1 MAQLTE
7 LNARNLRA
15 LEDIELAPHGRA
27 NLVTGHNGA
36 GKTTLLEAI
45 YLLSRGRSFRGSGL
59 RQLVAHGKQAAA
71 ISGAVAVGQAG
82 RRLGLTIS
90 GRSARARLDGAD
102 GARRPEIARLLPVL
116 NLDARL
122 MDLVDRGPERRRLLL
137 NWVTFH
143 VEPGFNAAWIR
154 FRRALK
160 QRNASLRQ
168 GAGPNAIAAWD
179 AGFCRAALEMEAL
192 RKAVAERL
200 RPKFSK
206 IAARLTGM
214 PADWDYHP
222 GWPREDSLEEILR
235 AGLDGDRKQGNTR
248 AGPQRA
254 DLVLRLG
261 SRRARYI
268 ASRGQQ
274 KLLASSLM
282 LAAAEVLEAEGAN
295 RPVLLVD
302 EPLVEL
308 DADHGQELLKA
319 FVERGAQLFIAA
331 VETAPYRGW
340 MEAREIRLKEGA
352 LV

>member
-1 MAQLTE
+1 MARLTG
-7 LNARNLRA
+7 LQARNLRA
-15 LEDIELAPHGRA
+15 LENMDLAPDRRV
-27 NLVTGHNGA
+27 NLITGHNGA

-45 YLLSRGRSFRGSGL
+45 YLLSRGRSFRGSDL
-59 RQLVAHGKQAAA
+59 RQLVAHGEAMAVVN
-71 ISGAVAVGQAG
+71 GAVAVGETD

-90 GRSARARLDGAD
+90 GRSARARLDGAE

-143 VEPGFNAAWIR
+143 VEPGFNAAWRR
-154 FRRALK
+154 FRRALR

-168 GAGPNAIAAWD
+168 GAAANAIAAWD
-179 AGFCRAALEMEAL
+179 GEFCRAALEMEAL
-192 RKAVAERL
+192 RRVVAERL
-200 RPKFSK
+200 RPQFAK
-206 IAARLTGM
+206 IAATLTGM

-222 GWPREDSLEEILR
+222 GWPREDSLEEILS

-248 AGPQRA
+248 FGPQRA
-254 DLVLRLG
+254 DLVLRLE

-282 LAAAEVLEAEGAN
+282 LAAAEVLETEGAN

-308 DADHGQELLKA
+308 DAHHGQELLRA
-319 FVERGAQLFIAA
+319 FVERDAQLFIAA
-331 VETAPYRGW
+331 VETAPYRRL
-340 MEAREIRLKEGA
+340 MEAQEIRLKEGA

>member
-7 LNARNLRA
+7 LRARNLRA
-15 LEDIELAPHGRA
+15 LGNIDLAPDGRA
-27 NLVTGHNGA
+27 NLITGHNGA

-45 YLLSRGRSFRGSGL
+45 YLLSRGRSFRASDL
-59 RQLVAHGKQAAA
+59 RQVIAHGQSTAAV
-71 ISGAVAVGQAG
+71 SGTVAVGEAG
-82 RRLGLTIS
+82 RRVGLTIS

-143 VEPGFNAAWIR
+143 VEPGFNAAWRR
-154 FRRALK
+154 FRRSLR

-168 GAGPNAIAAWD
+168 GAGTNAIAAWD
-179 AGFCRAALEMEAL
+179 GEFCRAALEMEAL
-192 RKAVAERL
+192 RRVVAERL
-200 RPKFSK
+200 RPRFAR

-248 AGPQRA
+248 FGPQRA
-254 DLVLRLG
+254 DLVLRLE

-282 LAAAEVLEAEGAN
+282 LAAAEVLEAEAVN

-308 DADHGQELLKA
+308 DADRGRELLRA
-319 FVERGAQLFIAA
+319 FVERSAQLFIAA
-331 VETAPYRGW
+331 VERAPYQRL

>member
-1 MAQLTE
+1 MTE
-7 LNARNLRA
+7 IQARNLRA
-15 LEDIELAPHGRA
+15 LEDLELSFDGQA

-36 GKTTLLEAI
+36 GKTTVLEAI
-45 YLLSRGRSFRGSGL
+45 YMLSRGRSFRGSDL
-59 RQLVAHGKQAAA
+59 RQVVAHGKQAAA
-71 ISGAVAVGQAG
+71 ISGTVAVGQAG

-90 GRSARARLDGAD
+90 GRSARARLDGVD

-143 VEPGFNAAWIR
+143 VEPGFNAAWSR
-154 FRRALK
+154 FRRALR

-168 GAGPNAIAAWD
+168 GAGASTIAAWD
-179 AGFCRAALEMEAL
+179 GEFCRAALETEAL

-200 RPKFSK
+200 RPLFAK
-206 IAARLTGM
+206 IAARLIGM

-222 GWPREDSLEEILR
+222 GWPREDSLEEILK

-248 AGPQRA
+248 FGPQRA
-254 DLVLRLG
+254 DLVLRLE

-282 LAAAEVLEAEGAN
+282 LAAAEVLETEGAN

-319 FVERGAQLFIAA
+319 LLERGAQLFIAA
-331 VETAPYRGW
+331 VETAPYRHW

>member
-7 LNARNLRA
+7 LRARNLRA
-15 LEDIELAPHGRA
+15 LGSIDLQPDGRA
-27 NLVTGHNGA
+27 NLITGHNGA

-45 YLLSRGRSFRGSGL
+45 HLLSRGRSFRGSDL
-59 RQLVAHGKQAAA
+59 RQLVTHGKAAAA
-71 ISGAVAVGQAG
+71 INGTVAVGEAV

-90 GRSARARLDGAD
+90 GRSARARLDGEG

-143 VEPGFNAAWIR
+143 VEPAFNAAWRR
-154 FRRALK
+154 FRRALR

-168 GAGPNAIAAWD
+168 GAGANAIAAWD
-179 AGFCRAALEMEAL
+179 TEFCRAAEGMEAL
-192 RKAVAERL
+192 RRAVAERL
-200 RPKFSK
+200 RPRFAET
-206 IAARLTGM
+206 AARLTGK
-214 PADWDYHP
+214 PADWDYNP
-222 GWPREDSLEEILR
+222 GWPREDSLDEILT

-248 AGPQRA
+248 FGPQRA
-254 DLVLRLG
+254 DLVLRLK

-274 KLLASSLM
+274 KLLASALM
-282 LAAAEVLEAEGAN
+282 LAAADVLEEEGAN
-295 RPVLLVD
+295 RPILLAD

-308 DADHGQELLKA
+308 DAGHGQELLSA
-319 FVERGAQLFIAA
+319 LVQRGAQLFIAA
-331 VETAPYRGW
+331 VETAPYGRLI
-340 MEAREIRLKEGA
+340 EAREIRLKEGA

>member
-7 LNARNLRA
+7 LRARHLRA
-15 LEDIELAPHGRA
+15 LESIDLEPDGRA
-27 NLVTGHNGA
+27 NLITGHNGA

-45 YLLSRGRSFRGSGL
+45 HLLSRGRSFRGSDL
-59 RQLVAHGKQAAA
+59 RQLVTHGKAVAA
-71 ISGAVAVGQAG
+71 INATVAVGAAD
-82 RRLGLTIS
+82 RRIGLTIS

-143 VEPGFNAAWIR
+143 VEPGFNGAWR
-154 FRRALK
+154 QFRRALR

-168 GAGPNAIAAWD
+168 GAGARAIAAWD
-179 AGFCRAALEMEAL
+179 GEFCRAALEMEAL
-192 RKAVAERL
+192 RQVVAERL
-200 RPKFSK
+200 RPRFAK

-248 AGPQRA
+248 FGPQRA
-254 DLVLRLG
+254 DLVLRLE

-274 KLLASSLM
+274 KLLASALM
-282 LAAAEVLEAEGAN
+282 LASTEELEAEGVS

-308 DADHGQELLKA
+308 DAGHGQELLKA
-319 FVERGAQLFIAA
+319 LVERGAQLFVAA
-331 VETAPYRGW
+331 VEAAPYRRL
-340 MEAREIRLKEGA
+340 MEAQEIRLKEGA

>member
-7 LNARNLRA
+7 LRARNLRS
-15 LEDIELAPHGRA
+15 LEDVDLAPHGRA
-27 NLVTGHNGA
+27 NLITGHNGA

-45 YLLSRGRSFRGSGL
+45 YLLSRGRSFRGSDT
-59 RQLVAHGKQAAA
+59 RQLVTHGKAAA
-71 ISGAVAVGQAG
+71 TIIGAVTVGAAG

-90 GRSARARLDGAD
+90 GRSVRARLDGAD

-143 VEPGFNAAWIR
+143 VEPGFNAAWRR
-154 FRRALK
+154 FRRALR

-168 GAGPNAIAAWD
+168 GAGAKAIAVWD
-179 AGFCRAALEMEAL
+179 GEFCRAALEMEAL
-192 RKAVAERL
+192 RNVVAERL
-200 RPKFSK
+200 KPRFAR

-214 PADWDYHP
+214 SADWDYYP
-222 GWPREDSLEEILR
+222 GWPRGDSLEEILKG
-235 AGLDGDRKQGNTR
+235 GLDGDRKQGNTR
-248 AGPQRA
+248 FGPQRA
-254 DLVLRLG
+254 DLVLRLE

-274 KLLASSLM
+274 KLLASGLM
-282 LAAAEVLEAEGAN
+282 LAAAEELEAEGITS
-295 RPVLLVD
+295 PILLAD

-308 DADHGQELLKA
+308 DAGHGQELLKA

-331 VETAPYRGW
+331 IENAPYRRL
-340 MEAREIRLKEGA
+340 MEASEIRMKEGA

>member
-1 MAQLTE
+1 MAELTKIK
-7 LNARNLRA
+7 ARNLRA
-15 LEDIELAPHGRA
+15 LEDLDLAPDAGV
-27 NLVTGHNGA
+27 NLITGHNGA

-45 YLLSRGRSFRGSGL
+45 YLLSRGRSFRASDL
-59 RQLVAHGKQAAA
+59 RQLVAHGEAMAV
-71 ISGAVAVGQAG
+71 ISSAVAVGENE

-90 GRSARARLDGAD
+90 GRSAKARLDGAD
-102 GARRPEIARLLPVL
+102 GTRRPEIARLLPVL

-143 VEPGFNAAWIR
+143 VEPGFNAAWRR
-154 FRRALK
+154 FRRALR

-168 GAGPNAIAAWD
+168 AAGAKAIAAWD
-179 AGFCRAALEMEAL
+179 GEFCRAALEMEAL
-192 RKAVAERL
+192 RKAVAVRL
-200 RPKFSK
+200 RPQFAK

-214 PADWDYHP
+214 RADWDYYP

-248 AGPQRA
+248 FGPQRA
-254 DLVLRLG
+254 DLILRLD

-282 LAAAEVLEAEGAN
+282 LAAAEVLETEGAN
-295 RPVLLVD
+295 RPVLLID

-308 DADHGQELLKA
+308 DADHGQELLRA

-331 VETAPYRGW
+331 VETAPYPSW
-340 MEAREIRLKEGA
+340 MEAREIRLSEGA